1 MRGYR
6 INGGELT
13 RLGSHIEMSKP
24 PGILGGPDDQFP
36 GFVQTRVAAAVGAR
50 VFAGAGAWIRSTQLA
65 ELLESYR
72 FAVAVLLRLRAFDA
86 MAELI
91 ERILFP
97 EWKGGRTLS
106 IAPDGD
112 GGEL

>member
-1 MRGYR
+1 
-6 INGGELT
+6 
-13 RLGSHIEMSKP
+13 
-24 PGILGGPDDQFP
+24 
-36 GFVQTRVAAAVGAR
+36 
-50 VFAGAGAWIRSTQLA
+50 LA

-97 EWKGGRTLS
+97 EWKGGRALS